1 MADEQLFLAPMN
13 DRFRAAVRNDLNAK
27 AWLAFADELSRVG
40 LALLHDIEVPTYD
53 GRKFAAAGI
62 FARAHQSV
70 QAAVIVIE
78 RGMVGDGRAIL
89 RTVIEAA
96 IALNALAN
104 DENFGQQLASASHA
118 DTLKLTNMLLNK
130 PDIRAEVSAED
141 IVLLESTRDRLM
153 AMPKKERSS
162 IIWDQVAQ
170 KHCPDLY
177 DTLYR
182 LLSMDGTHINAG
194 SLARRFERHGEDFTM
209 MKVGPDVEGL
219 VGALQAACAAF
230 LHSIEPFVKLYPVAG
245 YAEKVD
251 ALVRRLKGMEAIEIS
266 W

>member
-1 MADEQLFLAPMN
+1 MADEQLFLAPIN
-13 DRFRAAVRNDLNAK
+13 DRFREAVRDDENAK
-27 AWLAFADELSRVG
+27 PWLVFADELARVG

-62 FARAHQSV
+62 FARAHQSL

-89 RTVIEAA
+89 RTVVEAA

-104 DENFGQQLASASHA
+104 DENFGQRLASASHA
-118 DTLKLTNMLLNK
+118 DSLKLTNMLLNK

-141 IVLLESTRDRLM
+141 IALLEATRDQLM
-153 AMPKKERSS
+153 AMPKEERSS

-194 SLARRFERHGEDFTM
+194 SLARRFERNGEDFTM

-219 VGALQAACAAF
+219 VSALQAACAAF
-230 LHSIEPFVKLYPVAG
+230 LHSIEPFVKLYPVSG

-251 ALVRRLKGMEAIEIS
+251 VLVQRLKAMEAVEIA

>member
-1 MADEQLFLAPMN
+1 
-13 DRFRAAVRNDLNAK
+13 VRDDPNAK
-27 AWLAFADELSRVG
+27 PWLAFAEDLIRLG
-40 LALLHDIEVPTYD
+40 LALLNDVEVPTYD
-53 GRKFAAAGI
+53 GRRFAAAGI

-89 RTVIEAA
+89 RTAVEAA
-96 IALNALAN
+96 IALNALAS
-104 DENFGQQLASASHA
+104 DENFGKKLASASHA
-118 DTLKLTNMLLNK
+118 DSLKLTNMLLNK
-130 PDIRAEVSAED
+130 PDLRSEVSAED
-141 IVLLESTRDRLM
+141 IALLEATRDRIM
-153 AMPKKERSS
+153 AMPKEERSA

-194 SLARRFERHGEDFTM
+194 SLARRFERSGEDFTM

-219 VGALQAACAAF
+219 VSALQAACAAF

-251 ALVRRLKGMEAIEIS
+251 VLVQRLKGMEAVEIS